1 MPGSKISSDLEND
14 CFAVSFIP
22 MELRREHKE
31 DYIRVGKS
39 KAEKSLRLDYIER
52 VNKIMCSFG
61 GGFASKGS
69 EKEH

>member
-1 MPGSKISSDLEND
+1 MSLSQADNMPGSKISSDLEND

-39 KAEKSLRLDYIER
+39 KAEKSL
-52 VNKIMCSFG
+52 
-61 GGFASKGS
+61 
-69 EKEH
+69 